1 MSTININLNGKNAEI
16 INEYPIVFSNE
27 DTIEIIINNY
37 QKEHKYKL
45 VIDYL
50 TFDFTYDKLELDL
63 RYLDH
68 ISKAYITDNGKIDD
82 LNPDKFTSKRVINI
96 GSGDKLNDL
105 LLVLYKQN
113 VALEEKYNEIIEKLN
128 AGDLML

>member
-1 MSTININLNGKNAEI
+1 MASININLNGKNAEI
-16 INEYPIVFSNE
+16 LNEYPIVFSNE
-27 DTIEIIINNY
+27 DTIEIIISNY
-37 QKEHKYKL
+37 EKEHKYKL

-68 ISKAYITDNGKIDD
+68 ISKAYITDNGKIYD
-82 LNPDKFTSKRVINI
+82 LNSDKFTSKRVINI

>member
-1 MSTININLNGKNAEI
+1 MSCINLRLNGKNAEI

-27 DTIEIIINNY
+27 DTIEIIIDNY
-37 QKEHKYKL
+37 EKEHKYKL

-50 TFDFTYDKLELDL
+50 TFEFTYDKLELDL

-68 ISKAYITDNGKIDD
+68 ISKAYITDNGKIYD
-82 LNPDKFTSKRVINI
+82 LNSDKFTSKRVINI

>member
-1 MSTININLNGKNAEI
+1 MSCIKLNLNGKNAEI
-16 INEYPIVFSNE
+16 LNEYPIVFSNE
-27 DTIEIIINNY
+27 DTIEIIISNY

-45 VIDYL
+45 CIDYL

-68 ISKAYITDNGKIDD
+68 ISKAYITDNGKIYD
-82 LNPDKFTSKRVINI
+82 LNTDKFTSKRVINI

-113 VALEEKYNEIIEKLN
+113 EALVAKYNELIEKIN
-128 AGDLML
+128 TGDLML

>member
-1 MSTININLNGKNAEI
+1 MSTINLKLNGKYAEI
-16 INEYPIVFSNE
+16 LNEYPMVFSNE
-27 DTIEIIINNY
+27 DTVEIVISNY
-37 QKEHKYKL
+37 EKEHKYKL

-68 ISKAYITDNGKIDD
+68 ISKAHITDNGKVYG
-82 LNPDKFTSKRVINI
+82 LNTDKFTSKRVINI

-105 LLVLYKQN
+105 LLILYNQN
-113 VALEEKYNEIIEKLN
+113 IELEKKYNEIIEKIN
-128 AGDLML
+128 SGDLML

>member
-1 MSTININLNGKNAEI
+1 MNEIYLNLNGKNAEI
-16 INEYPIVFSNE
+16 LNEYPIVFSNE
-27 DTIEIIINNY
+27 DTIGIVIKNY

-50 TFDFTYDKLELDL
+50 TFEFTYDRLELDL

-68 ISKAYITDNGKIDD
+68 ISKAYITDNGKIYDI
-82 LNPDKFTSKRVINI
+82 NTDKFTSKRVINI
-96 GSGDKLNDL
+96 ASGDKLNDL

-113 VALEEKYNEIIEKLN
+113 VALEEKYNEIIEKIN

>member
-50 TFDFTYDKLELDL
+50 TVDFTYDKLELDL

-68 ISKAYITDNGKIDD
+68 ISKAYITDNGKIYD
-82 LNPDKFTSKRVINI
+82 LNSDKFTSKRVINI

>member
-27 DTIEIIINNY
+27 DTIEIIIDNY
-37 QKEHKYKL
+37 KKEHKYKL

-68 ISKAYITDNGKIDD
+68 ISKAYITDNGKIYD

>member
-1 MSTININLNGKNAEI
+1 MSCIKLNLNGKNAEI
-16 INEYPIVFSNE
+16 LNEYPIVFSNE
-27 DTIEIIINNY
+27 DTIEIVISNY

-68 ISKAYITDNGKIDD
+68 ISKAYITDNGKIYD
-82 LNPDKFTSKRVINI
+82 LNSDKFTSKRVINI

-113 VALEEKYNEIIEKLN
+113 EALVAKYNELIEKIN
-128 AGDLML
+128 TGDLML

>member
-1 MSTININLNGKNAEI
+1 MANININLNGKNAEI
-16 INEYPIVFSNE
+16 LNEYPIVFSNE
-27 DTIEIIINNY
+27 DTIELTISNY
-37 QKEHKYKL
+37 QKEHKYRL

-50 TFDFTYDKLELDL
+50 TFDFNYDKLELDL

-68 ISKAYITDNGKIDD
+68 ISKAYITDNGKIYD
-82 LNPDKFTSKRVINI
+82 LNTDKFTSKRVINI

-113 VALEEKYNEIIEKLN
+113 VALEAKYNEIIEKLN

>member
-1 MSTININLNGKNAEI
+1 M
-16 INEYPIVFSNE
+16 FSNE
-27 DTIEIIINNY
+27 DTIELTISNY
-37 QKEHKYKL
+37 QKEHKYRL

-50 TFDFTYDKLELDL
+50 TFDFNYDKLELDL

-68 ISKAYITDNGKIDD
+68 ISKAYITDNGKIYD
-82 LNPDKFTSKRVINI
+82 LNTDKFTSKRVINI

-113 VALEEKYNEIIEKLN
+113 VALEAKYNEIIEKLN

>member
-1 MSTININLNGKNAEI
+1 MSVINLNLNGKNAEI

-50 TFDFTYDKLELDL
+50 TFEFTYDRLELDL

-68 ISKAYITDNGKIDD
+68 ISKAYITDNGKIYDI
-82 LNPDKFTSKRVINI
+82 NTDKFTSKRVINI
-96 GSGDKLNDL
+96 ASGDKLNDL

-113 VALEEKYNEIIEKLN
+113 VALEEKYNEIIEKIN

>member
-1 MSTININLNGKNAEI
+1 MSAINLNLNGKHAEI
-16 INEYPIVFSNE
+16 LNEYPIVFSNE

-68 ISKAYITDNGKIDD
+68 ISKAYITDNGKIYD

-113 VALEEKYNEIIEKLN
+113 VILEEKYNEIIEKLN

>member
-68 ISKAYITDNGKIDD
+68 MSKAYITDNGKIYD